1 MNTKWIFSKGISV
14 GFALVLLACDP
25 IQDDSWFDNETVK
38 LDWTFANP
46 STGSRPSDVEVFT
59 VSYYPQ
65 EVKDKQYRYDY
76 TLTDD
81 IVKLP
86 LQSGFYDLLAVS
98 DDKVVDKDKYFKS
111 ARVVFETKVDSIGN
125 RYFSKEATEMI
136 YKGQLQNLDVN
147 YSDSKQ
153 RKVELKR
160 LLRTVTFVVNV
171 FDYKEIQKPIQ
182 FDLSGIASVMT
193 LHNEEIDPDSEAILR
208 LVAKKQGR
216 EAESELGMHTIFKRK
231 TYVLGVAGNNVANV
245 YFYNYRDELQRIQVD
260 LTSYLASW
268 DTEET
273 VVYLN
278 LNAFQGTGTVE
289 RWDSVSSEIIINNKE
304 EK

>member
-1 MNTKWIFSKGISV
+1 MNTKWIFSKGIGLGLGLS
-14 GFALVLLACDP
+14 LMACEP
-25 IQDDSWFDNETVK
+25 IQDNSWFDNETVT

-111 ARVVFETKVDSIGN
+111 ARVVFETEVDSIGN

-216 EAESELGMHTIFKRK
+216 EA
-231 TYVLGVAGNNVANV
+231 
-245 YFYNYRDELQRIQVD
+245 
-260 LTSYLASW
+260 
-268 DTEET
+268 
-273 VVYLN
+273 
-278 LNAFQGTGTVE
+278 
-289 RWDSVSSEIIINNKE
+289 
-304 EK
+304 

>member
-1 MNTKWIFSKGISV
+1 MNSQWIFSKGISV

-25 IQDDSWFDNETVK
+25 IQDDSWFDNETVT

-111 ARVVFETKVDSIGN
+111 ARVVFETEVDSIGN

-216 EAESELGMHTIFKRK
+216 EAESELGMHTIFKAK

-245 YFYNYRDELQRIQVD
+245 NFYNYRDELQRIQVD

-268 DTEET
+268 DTEEA

-289 RWDSVSSEIIINNKE
+289 RWDSVSSDIIINNKE

>member
-1 MNTKWIFSKGISV
+1 MNTKWIFSKGIGLGLGLS
-14 GFALVLLACDP
+14 LMACEP
-25 IQDDSWFDNETVK
+25 IQDNSWFDNETVT

-111 ARVVFETKVDSIGN
+111 ARVVFETEVDSIGN
-125 RYFSKEATEMI
+125 RYFSKEATKMI

-216 EAESELGMHTIFKRK
+216 EAESELGMHTIFKAK

-245 YFYNYRDELQRIQVD
+245 NFYNYRDELQRIQVD

-268 DTEET
+268 DTEEA

-289 RWDSVSSEIIINNKE
+289 RWDSVSSDIIINNKE

>member
-1 MNTKWIFSKGISV
+1 
-14 GFALVLLACDP
+14 
-25 IQDDSWFDNETVK
+25 
-38 LDWTFANP
+38 
-46 STGSRPSDVEVFT
+46 
-59 VSYYPQ
+59 
-65 EVKDKQYRYDY
+65 
-76 TLTDD
+76 
-81 IVKLP
+81 
-86 LQSGFYDLLAVS
+86 
-98 DDKVVDKDKYFKS
+98 
-111 ARVVFETKVDSIGN
+111 
-125 RYFSKEATEMI
+125 MI

-160 LLRTVTFVVNV
+160 LLKTVTFVLNV
-171 FDYKEIQKPIQ
+171 FDYKEIQKPVQ
-182 FDLSGIASVMT
+182 FDMSGIASVMT

-208 LVAKKQGR
+208 LEAHKQGR
-216 EAESELGMHTIFKRK
+216 EAESELGMHTIFKAK

-245 YFYNYRDELQRIQVD
+245 NFYNYRDELQRIQVD

-268 DTEET
+268 DTEEA

-289 RWDSVSSEIIINNKE
+289 RWDSVSSDIIINNKE